1 MKINISIKDNK
12 INLSWGKVEADY
24 FRVFCKINDNFVEYA
39 KVIDT
44 NFITLSLLP
53 FGENTCFV
61 QAIKD
66 GVVIDKTLQM
76 TFHNEEIDVI
86 AIKKE
91 DKTTKIFYSEY
102 PQAKGYRLYQDN
114 CDNDF
119 GGKQNSENNSITAS
133 SIDGVSYK
141 IKPFTL
147 NENNSREILA
157 SSKIFQPMHNEFETL
172 SIYKS
177 YVGKMFLSW
186 LYKGRA
192 DGFEVYQEGSTYP
205 IFETSDGLRHYA
217 YLANYDIN
225 TKFYV
230 KAYINSPN
238 GRIYVK
244 TSDFVKLSQKE
255 FGKPEITLIIPAYNA
270 KDYIAR
276 SIDTALASTFEN
288 FEIYIIN
295 DGSTDSTQDIIDW
308 YEREYDNVKSLQK
321 QNGGVAD
328 TRNVGI
334 KAANGDYIA
343 FMDND
348 DMIRPDMLESLYDT
362 ITKNNCDI
370 AIAPLYRL
378 IDSGYTTHCNLPF
391 KPDTAYDIDEYLSIL
406 YTPNLYNCA
415 IWNKLYKASI
425 VKAHPLGL
433 LKYEDVSWTPCILS
447 WAKTF
452 CFLDTPY
459 YEWDRKLRPQTF
471 GDVLAK
477 MPQDELFEHRKQAML
492 FFVEN
497 GNPAKLPYLKEIAK
511 RRLLR
516 YDGNSSHHGY
526 KELIERLDTDEYVQY
541 E

>member
-1 MKINISIKDNK
+1 MKLNINTKEAKINISWNK
-12 INLSWGKVEADY
+12 IECDY

-39 KVIDT
+39 KVPDT
-44 NFITLSLLP
+44 NFVTLSLLP

-66 GVVIDKTLQM
+66 GAVIDKTAPI
-76 TFHNEEIDVI
+76 TFHNTEIDVI
-86 AIKKE
+86 AIKKDDE
-91 DKTTKIFYSEY
+91 ITQIFYSEY
-102 PQAKGYRLYQDN
+102 PQAKGYRLYRDN
-114 CDNDF
+114 GDYDF
-119 GGKQNSENNSITAS
+119 GGKQNSETNCIATKFVEN
-133 SIDGVSYK
+133 VSYK

-147 NENNSREILA
+147 NENNSREVLA
-157 SSKIFQPMHNEFETL
+157 SSKIFQISQNIFEELT
-172 SIYKS
+172 IYKS
-177 YVGKMFLSW
+177 YGNKMFLSW

-192 DGFEVYQEGSTYP
+192 DGFEVFQEGSEFP

-217 YLANYDIN
+217 YLANYDTN

-230 KAYINSPN
+230 KSYINSPN
-238 GRIYVK
+238 GKIYVK
-244 TSDFVKLSQKE
+244 TSDFVKLSQRE
-255 FGKPEITLIIPAYNA
+255 FGSPEVTLIIPAYNA
-270 KDYIAR
+270 EDYIAR
-276 SIDTALASTFEN
+276 SIDTALASNFDQ
-288 FEIYIIN
+288 FEIYIVN
-295 DGSTDSTQDIIDW
+295 DGSTDSTQKIIDW
-308 YEREYDNVKSLQK
+308 YETEYDNIKSIQK

-334 KAANGDYIA
+334 KAANGEYIA

-348 DMIRPDMLESLYDT
+348 DMIRPDMLSSLYNS

-391 KPDTAYDIDEYLSIL
+391 KSDTAYDMDEYLSIL

-452 CFLDTPY
+452 CFLDTPF

-471 GDVLAK
+471 GDVLAQ

-511 RRLLR
+511 RRLMR
-516 YDGNSSHHGY
+516 YDGNSSHPGY
-526 KELIERLDTDEYVQY
+526 KELIERLDTDEYVEY